1 MCDAF
6 DTIYSGSTSAF
17 NTVDSVQLMLGVLA
31 VFRPSVLVILPLLD
45 LVQVSILRGAVV
57 LAAFQGFLLRE
68 NAKKFQRYPPKDLCT
83 ACYER
88 KSSKKKF

>member
-57 LAAFQGFLLRE
+57 LAALQGFLLRE
-68 NAKKFQRYPPKDLCT
+68 NAGAGIVKLGAFYSIAALT
-83 ACYER
+83 
-88 KSSKKKF
+88 SGSVLWTL